1 MASRPNLVN
10 RAISLSPAEL
20 WGCVGVYIEKTSWP
34 LTADVELFSH
44 SGHTQKTMRTTLKCH
59 WFLILSEERI
69 CTRIL
74 NVLSVIRW
82 VPRRFVPRSKK
93 VWIWGAGHERERLV
107 LGALWMW
114 NKGPGSSGGYLGES
128 VSFLLVELRKHISP
142 YLWMFLVEWRLA
154 LGDYTQRKI

>member
-10 RAISLSPAEL
+10 RAVSLSPAEL
-20 WGCVGVYIEKTSWP
+20 WGCVGVCIEKTSRP
-34 LTADVELFSH
+34 LTEDVELFSH

-74 NVLSVIRW
+74 SVLSVIRW

-93 VWIWGAGHERERLV
+93 VWISGAGHERERQV

-114 NKGPGSSGGYLGES
+114 TRMGYCRVLGRVPCAIQHVL
-128 VSFLLVELRKHISP
+128 VSNLFYIVCICQFQPPNLSLSCS
-142 YLWMFLVEWRLA
+142 
-154 LGDYTQRKI
+154 TC